1 MTAATNASHN
11 GDATAREPPRAHPL
25 GSDAVHLILVGFAY
39 FALAYLG
46 LRLASINPSATPI
59 WPPTGLA
66 IAAVLLWGPRIAP
79 AIFVA
84 AFLINQ
90 LTAGSIFTSL
100 AIAGGNTLEAVIAG
114 YLVRHWAKGEQ
125 VFDTPLG
132 VMKFTLISLAATLVS
147 ATIGVSSLTLAGY
160 AEMSSF
166 MSVWPTWW
174 LGDLAGAL
182 VVAPVVVLWA
192 KSEPASF
199 TPPQITGTGLT
210 YLAAI
215 AVGAFA
221 FSPLLQQTTLHDA
234 LIFVVI
240 LPLLWASLRQGPRDT
255 ATVAL
260 IISAFAV
267 WCTAMQCGPFAKP
280 NPNDSFIVSLA
291 FMISTAVLSLALSTD
306 VAVRNRIENQ
316 LRQRALETEALWQA
330 TVEVAFGG
338 SFEDLLRGCLER
350 ICRVTGWPA
359 GHVYVPDNIN
369 DPHRLLPSQ
378 VWHFER
384 EELAPLAREIAG
396 DALVV
401 GEGLPCKVCE
411 TNKES
416 LHDFGTR
423 IPIPLKPRKRLLLK
437 HGLHAAF
444 GFPLCAEGKLQ
455 AVLEFFSETNQPPD
469 QHVLYV
475 VQSIGEQ
482 LGRLLERQQGQEQ
495 QRQAVAIADVL
506 NLTSIRSAALE
517 AMLNALAASVYL
529 ADRDGRIVYMNRA
542 AERQVVTGNVIRIA
556 SGRLA
561 PVDSKARLTLSRAI
575 DVVIGEGDQL
585 TGGIT
590 VALAGVDH
598 AGLIATILPLSPGEN
613 PSSCSGAGMTA
624 IVMQDP
630 IVMPPSAAEAF
641 AQLYSLTG
649 SELRVLLAMAPGLS
663 VKEAA
668 ETLGICDNTVKTHLQ
683 HIYSK
688 TGTSKQT
695 ELIRLFMS
703 ATPPISPELIR
714 LFMSATPPVS
724 SSAPRQDTGSKAQSG
739 KAALFAGEKTSALA
753 LRPKA

>member
-1 MTAATNASHN
+1 
-11 GDATAREPPRAHPL
+11 
-25 GSDAVHLILVGFAY
+25 
-39 FALAYLG
+39 
-46 LRLASINPSATPI
+46 
-59 WPPTGLA
+59 
-66 IAAVLLWGPRIAP
+66 
-79 AIFVA
+79 
-84 AFLINQ
+84 
-90 LTAGSIFTSL
+90 
-100 AIAGGNTLEAVIAG
+100 
-114 YLVRHWAKGEQ
+114 
-125 VFDTPLG
+125 
-132 VMKFTLISLAATLVS
+132 MKFTLISLAATLVS
-147 ATIGVSSLTLAGY
+147 ATIGVSSLAVAGY

-166 MSVWPTWW
+166 ISVWPTWW

-182 VVAPVVVLWA
+182 VVTPVVVLWA
-192 KSEPASF
+192 NSNPASF

-260 IISAFAV
+260 IISAFVV

-280 NPNDSFIVSLA
+280 NLNDSFMLSLA
-291 FMISTAVLSLALSTD
+291 FMISTAVLSLSLSTD
-306 VAVRNRIENQ
+306 VAVRNRTENQ

-330 TVEVAFGG
+330 TVHVAFGG

-369 DPHRLLPSQ
+369 DPHRLLPSP

-384 EELAPLAREIAG
+384 EDLAPLARETAG

-401 GEGLPCKVCE
+401 GEELPCKVCE

-416 LHDFGTR
+416 LHDIGTR
-423 IPIPLKPRKRLLLK
+423 IPILLKSRKRLLLK

-455 AVLEFFSETNQPPD
+455 AVLEFFSTTREPPD

-482 LGRLLERQQGQEQ
+482 LGRLLERQRGREQ
-495 QRQAVAIADVL
+495 QRQAVTISDAL
-506 NLTSIRSAALE
+506 NLTTIRAEALE
-517 AMLNALAASVYL
+517 ATLNALTSGVYL
-529 ADRDGRIVYMNRA
+529 TDRHGRIVYMNRA
-542 AERQVVTGNVIRIA
+542 AERQLGTSNAISVANNYLAPADRA
-556 SGRLA
+556 ARLA
-561 PVDSKARLTLSRAI
+561 LAKAI
-575 DVVIGEGDQL
+575 DEAIGGEADLPTSGFSIALPGGDN
-585 TGGIT
+585 
-590 VALAGVDH
+590 
-598 AGLIATILPLSPGEN
+598 AGLIATILPLARGERQTICGALPG
-613 PSSCSGAGMTA
+613 MVA
-624 IVMQDP
+624 IFVQDP
-630 IVMPPSAAEAF
+630 IVMPSLPGQAF
-641 AQLYSLTG
+641 AELYGLTR
-649 SELRVLLAMAPGLS
+649 SELRVLLAMLPGLS

-668 ETLGICDNTVKTHLQ
+668 EVLGIGENTAKTHLQ
-683 HIYSK
+683 HIHSK

-695 ELIRLFMS
+695 ELMRLFMS
-703 ATPPISPELIR
+703 S
-714 LFMSATPPVS
+714 TPPV
-724 SSAPRQDTGSKAQSG
+724 TGYEPFELLGLKAGAQ
-739 KAALFAGEKTSALA
+739 A